1 MARNKRP
8 KVKPRSAPHSIG
20 LPESV
25 DVKDARGSDVRRKS
39 GLKGSTVGTTVYLL
53 PDESWRVKQLAVD
66 LKITVHELILRG
78 LDHMLQTHNKRPIR
92 RYASDKVKRPRAD

>member
-8 KVKPRSAPHSIG
+8 KVKARSAPPTVG
-20 LPESV
+20 LREPLEV
-25 DVKDARGSDVRRKS
+25 RDTRGSELRRKG

-78 LDHMLQTHNKRPIR
+78 LDQMLQAHNKRPIR
-92 RYASDKVKRPRAD
+92 RYASERTKRARAD